1 MFGNIGI
8 EEVLWW
14 LLLFTFGKIIYLWK
28 KGEIVDKKKFREVFN
43 EVYDG
48 TKLQRN

>member
-14 LLLFTFGKIIYLWK
+14 LLLFSFGKIIYLWK
-28 KGEIVDKKKFREVFN
+28 KGKIVIRKFGEVFN

-48 TKLQRN
+48 TKLQRS